1 MYIVDLHCDSL
12 SRVNSERGLVN
23 RYNFSREYPQ
33 LQLVAEFVPRADEE
47 PAVRRRKLMHYLD
60 IYIAELAR
68 LKLVGVTSCHD
79 LNFAIECERRAAILA
94 VEGGGGLFA
103 DSEELNILYRMG
115 LRVLGLAWDSNELAA
130 SAFGEEDYGLTP
142 EGVAMVHA
150 CSERGIIID
159 VSHLSD
165 RAAHQVLE
173 ATAYPV
179 IATHSNFRSVTDS
192 RRNLPDELAR
202 KIVAR
207 GGVIGLNLY
216 PNFLREGGG
225 ATPSDIL
232 RHVDY
237 ALEHFGDGA
246 LALGLDIDGTM
257 GGYPKGITEDRSIH
271 DTLVELLLTRY
282 PVSTVERIAGGNAID
297 FFKNNL

>member
-23 RYNFSREYPQ
+23 KYNFSREYPQ
-33 LQLVAEFVPRADEE
+33 LQLVAEFVPRADEAPE
-47 PAVRRRKLMHYLD
+47 ARRRRLMHYLD
-60 IYIAELAR
+60 VYISELSR

-79 LNFAIECERRAAILA
+79 LNFAVECERRAAILA

-103 DSEELNILYRMG
+103 DSEELNTLYRMG

-130 SAFGEEDYGLTP
+130 SAFGEDDYGLTP
-142 EGVAMVHA
+142 EGLAMVHA

-165 RAAHQVLE
+165 RAIHQVLE

-179 IATHSNFRSVTDS
+179 IATHSNFRAVTDN
-192 RRNLPDELAR
+192 RRNLPDELASR
-202 KIVAR
+202 IVAR

-216 PNFLREGGG
+216 PNFLREGGD
-225 ATPSDIL
+225 AREEDIL
-232 RHVDY
+232 RHIDY
-237 ALEHFGDGA
+237 ALERFGEGS
-246 LALGLDIDGTM
+246 LAFGFDIDGTM
-257 GGYPKGITEDRSIH
+257 GGYPKGITEDSSIH
-271 DTLVELLLTRY
+271 DAVLEMLEKRY
-282 PVSTVERIAGGNAID
+282 PVSTVERIAGVNAID